1 MCPLGCGDLN
11 TLQTILTCKVLQQS
25 YTSSDTANSDIKYED
40 IFSNDVGKQKQ
51 VTELYRRLLEI
62 RNKIISSQPVANTG
76 PVHCVQALQKPSV
89 LSS

>member
-1 MCPLGCGDLN
+1 MCPLGCGDLDN
-11 TLQTILTCKVLQQS
+11 LKNILTCKVLQQS

-62 RNKIISSQPVANTG
+62 RNKIISSQPVADTG
-76 PVHCVQALQKPSV
+76 PVHCVEALPKSSV